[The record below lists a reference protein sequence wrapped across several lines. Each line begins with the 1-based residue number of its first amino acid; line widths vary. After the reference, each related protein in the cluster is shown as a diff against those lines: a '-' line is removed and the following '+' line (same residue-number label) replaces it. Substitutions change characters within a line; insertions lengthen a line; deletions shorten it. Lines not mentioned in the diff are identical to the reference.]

1 MKKTLKTVIITIG
14 VLLICGF
21 FLRGKIS
28 HKKFDSDKWKNSD
41 LNSEENWSLR
51 WDMMNSLRNN
61 HDLVGMQKNEI
72 VSLLGKPD
80 DSTSGKENRIVYG
93 LGYTHLGINTG
104 ALYINL
110 NNKEIVTKISVI
122 QG

>member
-1 MKKTLKTVIITIG
+1 MKKILKPVIITIG
-14 VLLICGF
+14 ILLICGF

-51 WDMMNSLRNN
+51 WDMMNSIRNN

-72 VSLLGKPD
+72 ISLLGEPD
-80 DSTSGKENRIVYG
+80 DSTSEKENHMYYY
-93 LGYTHLGINTG
+93 LGFSHQGINTG
-104 ALYINL
+104 NLYLNL
-110 NNKEIVTKISVI
+110 NYKGIVTKISVI

>member
-21 FLRGKIS
+21 FLRGKIP
-28 HKKFDSDKWKNSD
+28 HEKFDSDKWKNSD

-72 VSLLGKPD
+72 ISLLGKPEN
-80 DSTSGKENRIVYG
+80 SISGKENQIVYG
-93 LGYTHLGINTG
+93 LGYTHRGINTG
-104 ALYINL
+104 VLYINL
-110 NNKEIVTKISVI
+110 NNKGIVTKINVI

>member
-1 MKKTLKTVIITIG
+1 MKKILKTVIIAIG
-14 VLLICGF
+14 ILLICGL
-21 FLRGKIS
+21 FLRGKIP
-28 HKKFDSDKWKNSD
+28 HEKFDSDKWKNSD
-41 LNSEENWSLR
+41 LNSEENLSLR

-72 VSLLGKPD
+72 ISLLGKPD
-80 DSTSGKENRIVYG
+80 DSFSGKENWIVYN
-93 LGYTHLGINTG
+93 LGYAHHGINTG

-110 NNKEIVTKISVI
+110 NNKGIVTKISVI